1 MTPAPERAGSV
12 PGVDKEADS
21 PRDARLCAHCPR
33 REQPHAAAIV
43 RIARRAACCDGNAY
57 GGTLDRDERECATP
71 CRRRPAPRARFRRRR
86 RVICAGLGAVEAGD
100 GNRARCSAG
109 RAASRPFRRLAQ
121 ALTESGRV
129 CRPGLA
135 RVRPRAH
142 SPARDRIR
150 PLDAPAT
157 HADPTRR
164 VARSPPTAGVAA
176 ALRSAE
182 ASAPRLTRAARPR
195 RRHAA
200 TSMRPS
206 WLACTPPAFCLKSGA
221 RTS

>member
-43 RIARRAACCDGNAY
+43 RIARRGACCDGNAY

-109 RAASRPFRRLAQ
+109 RAASRPFGRLAQ
-121 ALTESGRV
+121 AIISARRAESPPVLRQNPQISILERRDRSIRRQTENLRLVEGRGTASPDV
-129 CRPGLA
+129 ALA
-135 RVRPRAH
+135 GSQWSDEGGWRVRGLGWTC
-142 SPARDRIR
+142 S
-150 PLDAPAT
+150 LV
-157 HADPTRR
+157 RR
-164 VARSPPTAGVAA
+164 
-176 ALRSAE
+176 
-182 ASAPRLTRAARPR
+182 
-195 RRHAA
+195 
-200 TSMRPS
+200 
-206 WLACTPPAFCLKSGA
+206 
-221 RTS
+221 